1 MTEKGLP
8 NILCLNYFREDKEF
22 LDEEGNFIE
31 NFNKNNSEKLDKEI
45 TLSDISDNDNEEIS
59 KTLRYLFP

>member
-22 LDEEGNFIE
+22 LDEEGNVIE
-31 NFNKNNSEKLDKEI
+31 EFNENNSENLEKEI
-45 TLSDISDNDNEEIS
+45 IVSDISDNDNEEIS